1 MALEDHGAN
10 LSAYFFNTQT
20 GEVLILSED
29 FDRAQIEEIAED
41 ASHRFL
47 RIEPIDSREGYGIME
62 NFVRTLPPLAFGTN
76 SNGRWRVQNRI
87 VALKTL

>member
-1 MALEDHGAN
+1 MALEDYGGN

-62 NFVRTLPPLAFGTN
+62 NFVRTLPPL
-76 SNGRWRVQNRI
+76 SRSGRTRI
-87 VALKTL
+87 VVGGSKTVPSL